1 MRKIVVIALGALSLC
16 ACLDE
21 TYVKEDRT
29 DKRVKTLKLSHRVGG
44 TQDCVLVHDGI
55 WYLGFGQELQ
65 VLEGRGKKPLRSD
78 LTFSPLGTSIL
89 TSTPMT
95 AMEVPSSTRSKSFRP
110 VYPV

>member
-1 MRKIVVIALGALSLC
+1 M
-16 ACLDE
+16 DE

-29 DKRVKTLKLSHRVGG
+29 DKRVKTLKLSHHVGG

-78 LTFSPLGTSIL
+78 RINHSGEGGSITDL
-89 TSTPMT
+89 
-95 AMEVPSSTRSKSFRP
+95 ALWHGDLIGLVDGDAVVRWDISSRSNSQLLARN
-110 VYPV
+110 